1 MRKWSCHHFR
11 GNPTGWELF
20 YVGCD
25 RISSLCLCVLAS
37 VAEIMWDKVR
47 WVLGGVSLYKRGVIG
62 LLVTH
67 TGQTCTNT
75 AGLAVSPLHGHGTM
89 QQRPCTGRS
98 PDLVLSPP
106 RPHDR
111 VASQGL
117 ERNVSPADWPA
128 TSIARCRQPPR
139 HQLLRRQARSS
150 LRPPFLLGT
159 RPRAGSF
166 CHASPSASRRGWGA
180 LHRTRS
186 HLAYPSGLP
195 A

>member
-1 MRKWSCHHFR
+1 M
-11 GNPTGWELF
+11 
-20 YVGCD
+20 
-25 RISSLCLCVLAS
+25 
-37 VAEIMWDKVR
+37 
-47 WVLGGVSLYKRGVIG
+47 
-62 LLVTH
+62 LVTH

-186 HLAYPSGLP
+186 HLAYPPGLP
-195 A
+195 AYPYLPTPGAQWRVTGSRQLPARSPAEKGYPPAAS